1 MKRTPEREIVLLF
14 SAYVILTVALVFMVG
29 SLLHYIAPRIVD
41 QLPRVNIQIT
51 PRVQD

>member
-1 MKRTPEREIVLLF
+1 MKRTPEREIALLI
-14 SAYVILTVALVFMVG
+14 AAHAALVFALV
-29 SLLHYIAPRIVD
+29 LLGATFLQYIAPRIVD